1 MNNICIKTQIKEL
14 NIIDNDFIDD
24 FFDTIEK
31 SDKPIIDLDKAY
43 KWLGYQEKRNAK
55 KCID

>member
-31 SDKPIIDLDKAY
+31 LTNQLLI
-43 KWLGYQEKRNAK
+43 
-55 KCID
+55 